1 MARLVIGAAVAAF
14 LLLIAIVG
22 PFFRSFDEAKYLGIG
37 YSMLAGDGPRTVFG
51 SVFLPHSPLYPMI
64 LAAPDVWFH
73 VDPFAWG
80 RSSTRPPGPGC
91 CSSSAGSAGGSDR
104 PSVRS
109 LSPLPLRS
117 RTSRT

>member
-1 MARLVIGAAVAAF
+1 MARLVIGAAVAVF
-14 LLLIAIVG
+14 LVLIAIVG

-73 VDPFAWG
+73 FDPFA
-80 RSSTRPPGPGC
+80 SQLFPGYKG
-91 CSSSAGSAGGSDR
+91 D
-104 PSVRS
+104 PSNFIGFS
-109 LSPLPLRS
+109 KQMKEA
-117 RTSRT
+117 